1 MLPRSLN
8 IRFAGLVLT
17 AAVAFATVPIGASA
31 QDTTSATYRV
41 LIDGVAIGTATAA
54 ANLTS
59 DRVVLHQNADPT
71 LPSRQVA
78 SGSQSSVILTTAD
91 PVLIAAIQSWMK
103 ADNSGLK
110 DTVQR
115 KTVEIDRIVDSNT
128 AARYRLTDAWPSRID
143 GASGASA
150 ITIVYQQLAPIP

>member
-1 MLPRSLN
+1 
-8 IRFAGLVLT
+8 
-17 AAVAFATVPIGASA
+17 
-31 QDTTSATYRV
+31 
-41 LIDGVAIGTATAA
+41 
-54 ANLTS
+54 
-59 DRVVLHQNADPT
+59 
-71 LPSRQVA
+71 
-78 SGSQSSVILTTAD
+78 VILTAD

>member
-17 AAVAFATVPIGASA
+17 AAVAFATVPIGASE
-31 QDTTSATYRV
+31 QDT
-41 LIDGVAIGTATAA
+41 TAA